1 MPAAMSNSPHVLQT
15 APKRAGTQL
24 MIMTAI
30 ALLAVA
36 GVAVSSVSLYEHFAT
51 SSTSFCDFSQS
62 FNCDIV
68 NRSAYSTVLGVPVAL
83 IGIVGYLLIIALAT
97 VYRNKAETRVLL
109 LIASIVGL
117 GFALYLTYIEKFK
130 LDVWCILCLTSLGLI
145 CCEVILSAAATRRTK
160 NHADV

>member
-1 MPAAMSNSPHVLQT
+1 MT
-15 APKRAGTQL
+15 
-24 MIMTAI
+24 MTAI

-83 IGIVGYLLIIALAT
+83 IGIIGYLLILTLAT
-97 VYRNKAETRVLL
+97 IYRNQAETPVLL

-130 LDVWCILCLTSLGLI
+130 LGVWCILCLTSFVLI
-145 CCEVILSAAATRRTK
+145 CCEVILSAAALRRTK
-160 NHADV
+160 NRADV